1 MCVKPNSTAEAH
13 TLEQIHAISQ
23 SMAAGELS
31 ADLFFARGRARKQVK
46 QLEEAVHDL
55 THALESH
62 PPLAEREQA
71 IAYNLRG
78 ICYRRLERYPEAIA
92 DADRSLELRP
102 AYSPFW
108 ADRGWAYVCA
118 GQAERGIEDLN
129 RALELHPYFLAF
141 VYRGAAYFDLGD
153 FAAALADY
161 DRVIELYADNLSYSP
176 YLNRGILRLIQGYTP
191 AEAEADFDVSVARL
205 PDAVTPNPRPYAYRG
220 LVRAMQGRYAEA
232 LADLRL
238 AEAQGPDPMIPL
250 ARSLVY
256 ARENNRLGV
265 KDEMLALTNLAQANQ
280 RPVGPLL
287 QAAAHFFTNPVS
299 ILPGLTPLVA

>member
-1 MCVKPNSTAEAH
+1 MCVKPNTPAEAD
-13 TLEQIHAISQ
+13 TLEQIRAISQ
-23 SMAAGELS
+23 SMAQGALG

-46 QLEEAVHDL
+46 HLEEAVHDL
-55 THALESH
+55 THALEST

-92 DADRSLELRP
+92 DADQSLELRP
-102 AYSPFW
+102 EYSPFW

-118 GQAERGIEDLN
+118 GQTERGIEDLN

-141 VYRGAAYFDLGD
+141 VYRGAAYFDLGN
-153 FAAALADY
+153 FTAALADY
-161 DRVIELYADNLSYSP
+161 DRVIELYAENISYSP
-176 YLNRGILRLIQGYTP
+176 FLNRGILRLILGYTP
-191 AEAEADFDVSVARL
+191 TAAEADFDISVARL

-220 LVRAMQGRYAEA
+220 LVRAMQGRYTEA
-232 LADLRL
+232 LADLQL
-238 AEAQGPDPMIPL
+238 AEKQGADPMIPL

-256 ARENNRLGV
+256 ARENNPPGV
-265 KDEMLALTNLAQANQ
+265 KAEMLALTQLAQSHQ

-287 QAAAHFFTNPVS
+287 HAAAHFFTNPVS

>member
-1 MCVKPNSTAEAH
+1 MCVKPNSTAEAE
-13 TLEQIHAISQ
+13 TIAKIQAISQ
-23 SMAAGELS
+23 SMAHGELG
-31 ADLFFARGRARKQVK
+31 ATLFFERGRARKQVK

-78 ICYRRLERYPEAIA
+78 ICYRRLERYPEALA

-102 AYSPFW
+102 EYSPFW

-153 FAAALADY
+153 FTAALADY
-161 DRVIELYADNLSYSP
+161 DRVIELYPANLSYSP

-191 AEAEADFDVSVARL
+191 AQAEADFDISVERL

-220 LVRAMQGRYAEA
+220 LVRAMQGRYGEA
-232 LADLRL
+232 LADLHL
-238 AEAQGPDPMIPL
+238 AEKQGPDPMIPL

-256 ARENNRLGV
+256 ERENNPHGV
-265 KDEMLALTNLAQANQ
+265 KDELLALTKLAHSHQ

-287 QAAAHFFTNPVS
+287 QAAARFFTQPVS
-299 ILPGLTPLVA
+299 IIPGLTPLVA